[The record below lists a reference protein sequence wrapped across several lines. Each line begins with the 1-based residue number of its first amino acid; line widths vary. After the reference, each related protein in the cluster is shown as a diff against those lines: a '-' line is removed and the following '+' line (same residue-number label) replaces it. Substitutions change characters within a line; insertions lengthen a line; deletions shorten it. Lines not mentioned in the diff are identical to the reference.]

1 MSNKFRRAVRARMKK
16 TGETYQAAFN
26 ALSASTPKAKL
37 VDGRAESD
45 DCVSPTR
52 TEAADLERPDER
64 DTIPPR
70 LKFAADM
77 QRRID
82 AVLGPRY
89 KLAADMQR
97 RIDTVLG
104 PSHKLAVDM
113 QRRIDRVLGP
123 THKLAADM
131 QRTLDTVLGPSC
143 KIAADMQ
150 RHIDTILGPLHKL
163 TKDMHL

>member
-82 AVLGPRY
+82 
-89 KLAADMQR
+89 
-97 RIDTVLG
+97 TVLG